1 MLAKVEKMAVKG
13 GLGLLNDLCYRAS
26 GGMLPQKILVILYVL
41 RCVLV
46 HSGAF

>member
-26 GGMLPQKILVILYVL
+26 GGMLPQKILYVL